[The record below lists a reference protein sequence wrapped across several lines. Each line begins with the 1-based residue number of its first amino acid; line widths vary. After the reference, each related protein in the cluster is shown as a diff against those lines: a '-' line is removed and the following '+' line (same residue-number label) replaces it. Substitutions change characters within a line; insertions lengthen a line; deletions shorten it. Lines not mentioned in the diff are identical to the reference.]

1 MKFTPSKDP
10 RIAINLKLS
19 EVQTLKELLF
29 RVKPSELP
37 REMLNDLFSTIQM
50 LDDAK
55 NALTT
60 PMTK

>member
-1 MKFTPSKDP
+1 MKFTPSQDP

-19 EVQTLKELLF
+19 EVQRLKDLLF
-29 RVKPSELP
+29 RIKPSELP
-37 REMLNDLFSTIQM
+37 KEMLDDLFSTIQM

-55 NALTT
+55 SALTT